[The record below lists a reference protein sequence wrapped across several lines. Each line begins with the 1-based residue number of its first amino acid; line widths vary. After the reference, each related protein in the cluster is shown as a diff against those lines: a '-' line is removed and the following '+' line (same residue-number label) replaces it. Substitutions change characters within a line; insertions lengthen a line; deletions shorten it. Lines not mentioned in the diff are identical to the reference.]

1 MAGVYF
7 SHAESRCKIGLTIS
21 GIPRHHGVLMAES
34 PLTLTEIEGRMAA
47 IRENIRELIEQ
58 AAAYSGAADDE
69 LVSQRISEQ
78 EAQLEILTRQ
88 RDELLQRK
96 KS

>member
-1 MAGVYF
+1 
-7 SHAESRCKIGLTIS
+7 
-21 GIPRHHGVLMAES
+21 MAEI

-69 LVSQRISEQ
+69 LV
-78 EAQLEILTRQ
+78 
-88 RDELLQRK
+88 RK
-96 KS
+96 GLPNRKPSSKS

>member
-1 MAGVYF
+1 
-7 SHAESRCKIGLTIS
+7 
-21 GIPRHHGVLMAES
+21 MAEI

-58 AAAYSGAADDE
+58 AAASSGAADDD
-69 LVSQRISEQ
+69 LASQRIAEQ

-88 RDELLQRK
+88 RDELQRK

>member
-1 MAGVYF
+1 MP
-7 SHAESRCKIGLTIS
+7 EI
-21 GIPRHHGVLMAES
+21 

-47 IRENIRELIEQ
+47 LRENIRELIEQ

-69 LVSQRISEQ
+69 LASQRIAEQ

-96 KS
+96 KT

>member
-1 MAGVYF
+1 
-7 SHAESRCKIGLTIS
+7 
-21 GIPRHHGVLMAES
+21 MAEI
-34 PLTLTEIEGRMAA
+34 PQTLAEIEGRMAA

-58 AAAYSGAADDE
+58 AAAYSGAADDD
-69 LVSQRISEQ
+69 LASQRIAEQ

-88 RDELLQRK
+88 RDALLQK

>member
-1 MAGVYF
+1 
-7 SHAESRCKIGLTIS
+7 
-21 GIPRHHGVLMAES
+21 MAEI
-34 PLTLTEIEGRMAA
+34 PQTLAEIEGRMAA

-58 AAAYSGAADDE
+58 AAAYSGAADDD
-69 LVSQRISEQ
+69 LASQRIADQ

-88 RDELLQRK
+88 RDELQRK

>member
-1 MAGVYF
+1 
-7 SHAESRCKIGLTIS
+7 
-21 GIPRHHGVLMAES
+21 
-34 PLTLTEIEGRMAA
+34 MAA

-78 EAQLEILTRQ
+78 EAQLEILSRQ

>member
-1 MAGVYF
+1 
-7 SHAESRCKIGLTIS
+7 
-21 GIPRHHGVLMAES
+21 MAEI
-34 PLTLTEIEGRMAA
+34 PLTLTEIEGRMVA

-58 AAAYSGAADDE
+58 AAAYSGAADDD
-69 LVSQRISEQ
+69 LASQRIAEQ

-88 RDELLQRK
+88 RDALLQK